1 MVNAKNQWKSRR
13 KTLISEAVSVSS
25 GETRRGVD
33 RNRVNSVVEFAVTS
47 EAQRRDG
54 RNSIVFIKGAV
65 VGDGASSWMTVGR
78 R

>member
-1 MVNAKNQWKSRR
+1 
-13 KTLISEAVSVSS
+13 LITEVESASS
-25 GETRRGVD
+25 GETRRMVD
-33 RNRVNSVVEFAVTS
+33 RNRVNFVVEFAVNA

-65 VGDGASSWMTVGR
+65 VGDAASPWMTVGR